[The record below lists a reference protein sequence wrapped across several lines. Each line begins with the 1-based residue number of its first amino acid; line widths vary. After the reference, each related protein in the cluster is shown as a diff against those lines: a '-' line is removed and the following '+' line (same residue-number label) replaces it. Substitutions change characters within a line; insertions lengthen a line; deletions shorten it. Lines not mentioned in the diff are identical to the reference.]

1 MSQSKTGVGS
11 LGQGML
17 SLSPKR
23 MTATVDQAAT
33 VQQALSGV
41 LSPVLFCFTSSS
53 KEGDVRLEVAE
64 GWHIPLICD

>member
-1 MSQSKTGVGS
+1 
-11 LGQGML
+11 
-17 SLSPKR
+17 